1 MKQGHASHSGSG
13 QTKVEPKS
21 QGVNPGFVSQIGN
34 HIGNH
39 AERGDLSVRPIPMY
53 EGRGLKAPMVG
64 SMSHHCGSQGRHK

>member
-21 QGVNPGFVSQIGN
+21 QGVNPGFVGQIGN

-39 AERGDLSVRPIPMY
+39 AG
-53 EGRGLKAPMVG
+53 
-64 SMSHHCGSQGRHK
+64 